1 VAATDIDREV
11 ATALAKT
18 LRTRRQAAGLTQEQM
33 AAKAG
38 IDPKYYGSLEN
49 AQGNSTGRA
58 ANPSLQVIRK
68 LSEAYEIS
76 VPDLMFD
83 VFGRPPSQHEA

>member
-1 VAATDIDREV
+1 
-11 ATALAKT
+11 
-18 LRTRRQAAGLTQEQM
+18 
-33 AAKAG
+33 
-38 IDPKYYGSLEN
+38 LEN